1 MKTLKR
7 SALYIPVGSTMEFG
21 NRTYILVCVSK
32 SPLYGLEFH
41 FEDAMASDRKKM
53 FYEDELQHLVSVGI
67 KFNIFCDEY
76 GNLQDVAKEL
86 SSIDNATNIIPLVN
100 KARDILNG
108 LG

>member
-7 SALYIPVGSTMEFG
+7 SVLYIPVGSTMELG
-21 NRTYILVCVSK
+21 NRTYVLVCVSK

-41 FEDAMASDRKKM
+41 FEDARAGDRKKV
-53 FYEDELQHLVSVGI
+53 FYKDELQHLVFVGI

-76 GNLQDVAKEL
+76 GNLQDVVKEL
-86 SSIDNATNIIPLVN
+86 SSIDNATNITPLVN
-100 KARDILNG
+100 KAHDILNG